1 MRLKFTLNNQVLVL
15 EADPSMRA
23 IDLLRERCGLT
34 GPKEGCGTGECGACA
49 VWINGETRLSCL
61 MLAAQLQGQ
70 SVVTIEGVNQESP
83 ARMHLDQMHLDQLH
97 PVQEAFVNCGAVQCG
112 YCTPGMVMTAAQL
125 LACEPAPSRERIRE
139 ALSGNLCRCTGYH
152 KIVDAVEAAARVM
165 AGETP

>member
-1 MRLKFTLNNQVLVL
+1 MRLEFTLNNQVVVL

-49 VWINGETRLSCL
+49 VWINGVTRLSCL

-70 SVVTIEGVNQESP
+70 GVVTIEGVNQASP
-83 ARMHLDQMHLDQLH
+83 DRMHPDQLH

-125 LACEPAPSRERIRE
+125 LSQEKSPDRERIRE
-139 ALSGNLCRCTGYH
+139 AISGNLCRCTGYH

-165 AGETP
+165 NRENQ